1 MKQTRERKTVALLKT
16 KGATRNKHRAA
27 GVGKVR
33 EASHQRQSTIL
44 TKQGGQKMEGYKG
57 FTGFDISGVSENY
70 AKFIKYSL
78 DTTFDNVAKLQE
90 FNEKIV
96 RDTIEAGKK
105 AQAEAEKMVNE
116 SIEAGKKG
124 WSEYRKTVE
133 DGFKKVEEMIQPVK

>member
-1 MKQTRERKTVALLKT
+1 MKEARKGKTAVPLKA
-16 KGATRNKHRAA
+16 KGAAKNKHKVA

-33 EASHQRQSTIL
+33 VSHQEQSNII
-44 TKQGGQKMEGYKG
+44 TKQGGQTMEAKTG
-57 FTGFDISGVSENY
+57 FTGSDMYGVSENV

-90 FNEKIV
+90 FNEKMV

-105 AQAEAEKMVNE
+105 AQVEAEKIVNE

-124 WSEYRKTVE
+124 WSEYRKAVE
-133 DGFKKVEEMIQPVK
+133 DSFKKVEELIQPVK